1 MTAFGWSL
9 SATLIVAASGATA
22 LGYYGELEL
31 AAQTALTLVLLFE
44 IRRSRYEL
52 VPLLRFAA
60 SVALAFAL
68 GAEVAGLTTRIGLFC
83 GVVSLGAWL
92 LALRVPTPLLMLRGD
107 VPYPG
112 SIKVMLS
119 LPFVLWPV
127 LALFLVAP
135 EMPGGQAQVALEAIF
150 FSSLGVTAISRLGRV
165 GGHSFAWVVAG
176 TLLGGAGWTL
186 GAFDTAFFAFT
197 GGPTAALAASLG
209 GIVWIVAGLV
219 APDGPQITEDA
230 LALAGE
236 GDHPG
241 GGSDSH

>member
-9 SATLIVAASGATA
+9 SATLIVAAVAGTA
-22 LGYYGELEL
+22 FGHTELEL
-31 AAQTALTLVLLFE
+31 AAQTALTLILLFE

-60 SVALAFAL
+60 SVALAFGL
-68 GAEVAGLTTRIGLFC
+68 GAEVAGLTTPLGLFC
-83 GVVSLGAWL
+83 GVLSLGAWL

-127 LALFLVAP
+127 LALFLLAP
-135 EMPGGQAQVALEAIF
+135 EMPGGQAQIALEAIF
-150 FSSLGVTAISRLGRV
+150 FSSLGVTAVSRLGRV
-165 GGHSFAWVVAG
+165 GGRSFAWVVSG
-176 TLLGGAGWTL
+176 VLLGGSGWTL
-186 GAFDTAFFAFT
+186 GVFDTALFAFT

-241 GGSDSH
+241 GGSDSN